1 MTNKEHISIQA
12 AAERLAAVDDIIVLT
27 HKNPDGDTIGSA
39 LAITAALRQIG
50 KRCRAVWEG
59 ELRAR
64 YNPLTEGYTDEQF
77 EPKFVL
83 AVDTAGEHLLPD
95 AVRAEF
101 GGRVDLAIDH
111 HGTNT
116 GYAALT
122 VVNAEASCCCEIIL
136 AVMEA
141 FGAELTPYIGSCL
154 YVGLATDTGCFKF
167 SNTTPASHQLAARLA
182 HAGVDI
188 AYLNDL
194 FFERK
199 SRSRVELERRVLA
212 GMEFTS
218 RGRICII
225 TVTREMLLQTGCN
238 ESDLEDLSGLPRSI
252 EGVECGITLREQEN
266 GNFKISVRT
275 KELDAAAICASFGGG
290 GHLRAAGCECS
301 GTPFDL
307 KVALVAR
314 VERALAEAAAEKTE

>member
-1 MTNKEHISIQA
+1 MKEITIQQ
-12 AAERLAAVDDIIVLT
+12 AAERLLAADDILVLT

-50 KRCRAVWEG
+50 KRCRATWEG
-59 ELRAR
+59 ELRSR
-64 YNPLTEGYTDEQF
+64 YNPLTEGYADEIF
-77 EPKFVL
+77 EPQFVL
-83 AVDTAGEHLLPD
+83 AVDTAGPHLLPE
-95 AVRAEF
+95 AIRAQYGE
-101 GGRVDLAIDH
+101 RVDLAIDH

-116 GYAALT
+116 LYAAETL
-122 VVNAEASCCCEIIL
+122 VNAEASCCCEIIL
-136 AVMEA
+136 AVLEA

-188 AYLNDL
+188 AHLNDL

-225 TVTREMLLQTGCN
+225 TVTREMLQQTGCS

-275 KELDAAAICASFGGG
+275 KELDAAAICATFGGG
-290 GHLRAAGCECS
+290 GHLRAAGCECG

-314 VERALAEAAAEKTE
+314 VEQALAEAELQEN

>member
-1 MTNKEHISIQA
+1 MKEITIQQ
-12 AAERLAAVDDIIVLT
+12 AAERLLAADDILVLT

-50 KRCRAVWEG
+50 KRCRATWEG
-59 ELRAR
+59 ELRSR
-64 YNPLTEGYTDEQF
+64 YNPLTEGYADEIF
-77 EPKFVL
+77 EPQFML
-83 AVDTAGEHLLPD
+83 AVDTAGPHLLPE
-95 AVRAEF
+95 AIRAQYGE
-101 GGRVDLAIDH
+101 RVDLAIDH

-116 GYAALT
+116 LYAAETL
-122 VVNAEASCCCEIIL
+122 VNADASCCCEIIL
-136 AVMEA
+136 AVLEA

-225 TVTREMLLQTGCN
+225 TVTREMLQQTGCS

-275 KELDAAAICASFGGG
+275 KELDAAAICATFGGG
-290 GHLRAAGCECS
+290 GHLRAAGCECG

-314 VERALAEAAAEKTE
+314 VEQALAEAELQEN

>member
-1 MTNKEHISIQA
+1 MKEITIQQ
-12 AAERLAAVDDIIVLT
+12 AAERLLAADDILVLT

-50 KRCRAVWEG
+50 KRCRATWEG
-59 ELRAR
+59 ELRSR
-64 YNPLTEGYTDEQF
+64 YNPLTEGYADEIF
-77 EPKFVL
+77 EPQFVL
-83 AVDTAGEHLLPD
+83 AVDTAGPHLLPE
-95 AVRAEF
+95 AIRAQYGE
-101 GGRVDLAIDH
+101 RVDLAIDH

-116 GYAALT
+116 LYAAETL
-122 VVNAEASCCCEIIL
+122 VNAEASCCCEIIL
-136 AVMEA
+136 AVLEA

-225 TVTREMLLQTGCN
+225 TVTREMLQQTGCS

-275 KELDAAAICASFGGG
+275 KELDAAAICATLGGG
-290 GHLRAAGCECS
+290 GQLRAAGCECG

-314 VERALAEAAAEKTE
+314 VEQALAEAELQEN